1 MKVPQ
6 VLPKSNQV
14 EKVVFQESYFSIIH
28 NQEDN
33 WLYVSWQD
41 NQTEETLLRGSEHML
56 KWVKSTGS
64 TKLINDSSN
73 FTQTWP
79 NLINWWAENYA
90 PRLQEAGLEYFA
102 WIYGDKN
109 VIKPTA
115 DAILQ
120 KEKSDILVMVFDNLK
135 TAETWLRSVR

>member
-56 KWVKSTGS
+56 TWVKSTGS